1 MICGFINE
9 EYNLEY
15 KELIK
20 SEVEQLCLKDELFSI
35 NMNNEYTL
43 FISKEIYKEE
53 NMNDI
58 LPIIATVGKELFLR
72 NREGK

>member
-1 MICGFINE
+1 MICGFINKD
-9 EYNLEY
+9 YNVEY

-43 FISKEIYKEE
+43 FINKEIYK
-53 NMNDI
+53 
-58 LPIIATVGKELFLR
+58 
-72 NREGK
+72 